1 VVPETLAGPTLIWT
15 FNPQPGSE
23 VRASVSIP
31 HEAAGEDEEPA
42 VEGQAEVTITDAFLS
57 TSGDV
62 LYIEGEVLNLGTGP
76 LTVELSD
83 VSLTSSA
90 GIGNLRTAAP
100 PWPWTVQPN
109 QTQVIELQ
117 YERPDASAVL
127 LTLLG
132 YTFEIQGL

>member
-1 VVPETLAGPTLIWT
+1 MPKYGAIAILIPFLFGHVTAGMPNEGKITSFQSQEGISDRSRGCGKQGKER
-15 FNPQPGSE
+15 QP
-23 VRASVSIP
+23 R
-31 HEAAGEDEEPA
+31 
-42 VEGQAEVTITDAFLS
+42 F
-57 TSGDV
+57 
-62 LYIEGEVLNLGTGP
+62 IEGEVLNLGTGP
-76 LTVELSD
+76 LTVEISD

-117 YERPDASAVL
+117 YERPDASTVL

-132 YTFEIQGL
+132 YSFEIQGL